1 MSVQKIF
8 LNTAFALAILAITA
22 TLPTGYGAVFAA
34 NVTIKAHT
42 NQPASETSY
51 QYVYLTQFAERVHRG
66 TQGRVSTKIFP
77 GGQLGKD
84 TAVLQQVQLGAVEM
98 GIFAFPHTSK
108 LFRPF
113 NAFLLPFLFGDHAAG
128 TFALEGPTAQ
138 KLYADFEKATGI
150 KVLGAFN
157 GGFRG
162 ITNSVKPITS
172 VTDFAGMKIRV
183 PGSPV
188 LIATLQKLGINP
200 ISMSTGEIFTALQQK
215 TIDGQ
220 ESGVA
225 WGFGKGFA
233 EVQKYL
239 TETRHAVSGT
249 VMVINTKFLNSLS
262 AADQKAVAQA
272 ARDATLY
279 INGFTRMYDRSVI
292 DKYKAAGIKVTTLD
306 NKKLRPLVKEVWDKY
321 AEEVGGIEIIKSIIK
336 DGEHKY

>member
-1 MSVQKIF
+1 MSVQRI
-8 LNTAFALAILAITA
+8 LLSTTLALAISMTMPTMLNGLGTA
-22 TLPTGYGAVFAA
+22 HAA
-34 NVTIKAHT
+34 NVTLKAHT
-42 NQPASETSY
+42 NQPASESSY
-51 QYVYLTQFAERVHRG
+51 QYVYLTQFAERAHRA

-77 GGQLGKD
+77 AGQLGKD

-113 NAFLLPFLFGDHAAG
+113 NAFLLPFLFEDHAAG

-138 KLYADFEKATGI
+138 KLYGDFEKTTGI

-162 ITNSVKPITS
+162 ITNSVKPIAS
-172 VTDFAGMKIRV
+172 AKDLSGMKIRV

-188 LIATLQKLGINP
+188 LISTLQKLGINP

-225 WGFGKGFA
+225 WGYGKGFA

-249 VMVINTKFLNSLS
+249 VMVINAKYLKSLS
-262 AADQKAVAQA
+262 PNDQKAIVQA
-272 ARDATLY
+272 ARDSTLY
-279 INGFTRMYDRSVI
+279 INGFTRMYDRSVV
-292 DKYKAAGIKVTTLD
+292 DKYKAAGLKVTTLD
-306 NKKLRPLVKEVWDKY
+306 SKKLRPLVKDIWNKY
-321 AEEVGGIEIIKSIIK
+321 AEEVGGIEVVQSIIK

>member
-1 MSVQKIF
+1 MTIRQLLQV
-8 LNTAFALAILAITA
+8 TAFAVSACLLTSV
-22 TLPTGYGAVFAA
+22 LPGTTGVAFAKT
-34 NVTIKAHT
+34 VTIKAHT
-42 NQPASETSY
+42 NQPASESSY
-51 QYVYLTQFAERVHRG
+51 QYVYLTQFAERVHRA
-66 TQGRVSTKIFP
+66 TQGRIATKIFP
-77 GGQLGKD
+77 AGQLGKD
-84 TAVLQQVQLGAVEM
+84 TAVLQQVQLGAVEL

-113 NAFLLPFLFGDHAAG
+113 NAFLLPFLFEDHAAG

-150 KVLGAFN
+150 KLLGAFN

-162 ITNSVKPITS
+162 ITNSVKPIKDAS
-172 VTDFAGMKIRV
+172 DFAGMKIRV

-188 LIATLQKLGINP
+188 LISTLQKMGINP

-225 WGFGKGFA
+225 WSYGKGFA
-233 EVQKYL
+233 EVQKHL

-249 VMVINTKFLNSLS
+249 VMVINVKFLHSLS
-262 AADQKAVAQA
+262 KEDQNVIVQA
-272 ARDATLY
+272 ARDSTLY
-279 INGFTRMYDRSVI
+279 INGFTRMYDRAVI
-292 DKYKAAGIKVTTLD
+292 DKYKAAGVAITKLD
-306 NKKLRPLVKEVWDKY
+306 TKKLRPMVKDIWQKY
-321 AEEVGGIEIIKSIIK
+321 AAEVGGLDVIESIIK